1 MDKQRQKY
9 KGLLDMIDG
18 GGANAV
24 GNEFQGGGLLSV
36 IANAIATPYGSSDR
50 MRDDMQAQRPMA
62 RPAGGFGNGSINSV
76 ASSLRPQSRPEIGP
90 NLNPFGGAGPNITG
104 VAAERGMGLD
114 PFGGA
119 GPNVTGV
126 AAERGMGL
134 DPFGGA
140 GNFTPPQSQV
150 DQEMAMGL
158 GPFGYGGRPIY
169 ENVPETSGM
178 NPSNAYL
185 DPKQRFAKELVE
197 MIGPDEAEN
206 YFGTGAGEMLYDNY
220 VKNGY
225 KFLNY

>member
-50 MRDDMQAQRPMA
+50 MRDDMQAQRPVA

-90 NLNPFGGAGPNITG
+90 NLNPFGGAGPNI
-104 VAAERGMGLD
+104 
-114 PFGGA
+114 
-119 GPNVTGV
+119 TGV

>member
-114 PFGGA
+114 PFGGS
-119 GPNVTGV
+119 G
-126 AAERGMGL
+126 
-134 DPFGGA
+134 D
-140 GNFTPPQSQV
+140 FTPPQSQV

>member
-50 MRDDMQAQRPMA
+50 MRDDMQAQRPVA

-90 NLNPFGGAGPNITG
+90 NLNPFGGAGPN
-104 VAAERGMGLD
+104 
-114 PFGGA
+114 
-119 GPNVTGV
+119 VTGV

-140 GNFTPPQSQV
+140 GDFTPPQSQV
-150 DQEMAMGL
+150 NQEMAMGL

-197 MIGPDEAEN
+197 MVGPDEAEG
-206 YFGTGAGEMLYDNY
+206 YFGTGAGEMLYNNY
-220 VKNGY
+220 VNNGY

>member
-50 MRDDMQAQRPMA
+50 MRGDMQAQRPVA

-119 GPNVTGV
+119 G
-126 AAERGMGL
+126 
-134 DPFGGA
+134 D
-140 GNFTPPQSQV
+140 FTPPQPQV

-197 MIGPDEAEN
+197 MIGPDEAES
-206 YFGTGAGEMLYDNY
+206 YFGTGAGEMLYNNY

-225 KFLNY
+225 TLNY

>member
-119 GPNVTGV
+119 G
-126 AAERGMGL
+126 
-134 DPFGGA
+134 D
-140 GNFTPPQSQV
+140 FTPPQSQV

>member
-119 GPNVTGV
+119 G
-126 AAERGMGL
+126 
-134 DPFGGA
+134 D
-140 GNFTPPQSQV
+140 FTPPQSQV

-178 NPSNAYL
+178 NPSSAYL

-197 MIGPDEAEN
+197 MIGPDEAES

>member
-1 MDKQRQKY
+1 VDKQRQKY

-119 GPNVTGV
+119 G
-126 AAERGMGL
+126 
-134 DPFGGA
+134 D
-140 GNFTPPQSQV
+140 FTPPQSQV

>member
-119 GPNVTGV
+119 GDFP
-126 AAERGMGL
+126 
-134 DPFGGA
+134 
-140 GNFTPPQSQV
+140 PPQSQV

>member
-1 MDKQRQKY
+1 MKQIEKY
-9 KGLLDMIDG
+9 KGLLDMING
-18 GGANAV
+18 GGANAE
-24 GNEFQGGGLLSV
+24 GDKFEGGGLLS
-36 IANAIATPYGSSDR
+36 ILANALATPYGSEDR
-50 MRDDMQAQRPMA
+50 AEEAASLLGNTRPQMRPN
-62 RPAGGFGNGSINSV
+62 RPASI
-76 ASSLRPQSRPEIGP
+76 APAASLRPQARPQIKT
-90 NLNPFGGAGPNITG
+90 NLDPFGGEGPNITG

-119 GPNVTGV
+119 G
-126 AAERGMGL
+126 
-134 DPFGGA
+134 DFI
-140 GNFTPPQSQV
+140 PPQSQV

-197 MIGPDEAEN
+197 MIGPDEAES

>member
-1 MDKQRQKY
+1 MKQIKKY
-9 KGLLDMIDG
+9 KGLLDMING
-18 GGANAV
+18 GGANAE
-24 GNEFQGGGLLSV
+24 GDKFEGGGLLS
-36 IANAIATPYGSSDR
+36 ILANALATPYGSEDR
-50 MRDDMQAQRPMA
+50 AEEAASLLGNTRPQMRPN
-62 RPAGGFGNGSINSV
+62 RPASI
-76 ASSLRPQSRPEIGP
+76 APAASLRPQARPQIKT
-90 NLNPFGGAGPNITG
+90 NLDPFGGEGPNITG

-119 GPNVTGV
+119 G
-126 AAERGMGL
+126 
-134 DPFGGA
+134 DFI
-140 GNFTPPQSQV
+140 PPQSQV

-197 MIGPDEAEN
+197 MIGPDEAES
-206 YFGTGAGEMLYDNY
+206 YFGTGAGEMLYNNY
-220 VKNGY
+220 VNNGY

>member
-1 MDKQRQKY
+1 VDKQRQKY

-119 GPNVTGV
+119 G
-126 AAERGMGL
+126 
-134 DPFGGA
+134 
-140 GNFTPPQSQV
+140 NFTPPQSQV

>member
-1 MDKQRQKY
+1 MKQIEKY
-9 KGLLDMIDG
+9 KGLLDMING
-18 GGANAV
+18 GGANAE
-24 GNEFQGGGLLSV
+24 GDKFQGGGLLS
-36 IANAIATPYGSSDR
+36 ILANALATPYGSEDR
-50 MRDDMQAQRPMA
+50 AEEAASLLGNTRPQMRPN
-62 RPAGGFGNGSINSV
+62 RPASI
-76 ASSLRPQSRPEIGP
+76 APAASLRPQARPQIKT
-90 NLNPFGGAGPNITG
+90 NLDPFGGEGPNITG

-119 GPNVTGV
+119 G
-126 AAERGMGL
+126 
-134 DPFGGA
+134 DFI
-140 GNFTPPQSQV
+140 PPQSQV

-178 NPSNAYL
+178 NPSSAYL

>member
-1 MDKQRQKY
+1 MKQIEKY
-9 KGLLDMIDG
+9 KGLLDMING
-18 GGANAV
+18 GGANAE
-24 GNEFQGGGLLSV
+24 GDKFQGGGLLS
-36 IANAIATPYGSSDR
+36 ILANALATPYGSEDR
-50 MRDDMQAQRPMA
+50 AKEAASLLGNTRPQMRPN
-62 RPAGGFGNGSINSV
+62 RPASI
-76 ASSLRPQSRPEIGP
+76 APAASLRPQARPQIKT
-90 NLNPFGGAGPNITG
+90 NLDPFGGEGPNITG

-119 GPNVTGV
+119 G
-126 AAERGMGL
+126 
-134 DPFGGA
+134 DFI
-140 GNFTPPQSQV
+140 PPQSQV

-197 MIGPDEAEN
+197 MVGPDEAEG
-206 YFGTGAGEMLYDNY
+206 YFGTGAGEMLYNNY
-220 VKNGY
+220 VNNGY

>member
-18 GGANAV
+18 GGAGVV
-24 GNEFQGGGLLSV
+24 GNEFEGGGLLSV

-50 MRDDMQAQRPMA
+50 MREDMQAQRPMS
-62 RPAGGFGNGSINSV
+62 RTDGGFGNGSINSV
-76 ASSLRPQSRPEIGP
+76 ASSLRPQSRPEIAS
-90 NLNPFGGAGPNITG
+90 NLN
-104 VAAERGMGLD
+104 

-169 ENVPETSGM
+169 KDVPETSGM
-178 NPSNAYL
+178 NPSSAYL

-197 MIGPDEAEN
+197 MIGPDEAQA
-206 YFGTGAGEMLYDNY
+206 YLGTGAGEQLYNNY
-220 VKNGY
+220 VNNGY

>member
-1 MDKQRQKY
+1 MTQIKKY
-9 KGLLDMIDG
+9 KGLLDMING
-18 GGANAV
+18 GGANAE

-119 GPNVTGV
+119 G
-126 AAERGMGL
+126 
-134 DPFGGA
+134 D
-140 GNFTPPQSQV
+140 FTPPQSQV

>member
-119 GPNVTGV
+119 G
-126 AAERGMGL
+126 
-134 DPFGGA
+134 D
-140 GNFTPPQSQV
+140 FTPPQSQV

-206 YFGTGAGEMLYDNY
+206 YFGTGAGEMLYNNY

>member
-1 MDKQRQKY
+1 MKQIEKY
-9 KGLLDMIDG
+9 KGLLDMING
-18 GGANAV
+18 GGANAE
-24 GNEFQGGGLLSV
+24 GDKFQGGGLLS
-36 IANAIATPYGSSDR
+36 ILANALATPYGSEDR
-50 MRDDMQAQRPMA
+50 AEEAASLLGNTRPQMRPN
-62 RPAGGFGNGSINSV
+62 RPASI
-76 ASSLRPQSRPEIGP
+76 APAASLRPQARPQIKT
-90 NLNPFGGAGPNITG
+90 NLDPFGGEGPNITG

-119 GPNVTGV
+119 G
-126 AAERGMGL
+126 
-134 DPFGGA
+134 DFI
-140 GNFTPPQSQV
+140 PPQSQV

-178 NPSNAYL
+178 NPSNAYP
-185 DPKQRFAKELVE
+185 DPRQRFAKELVE

-206 YFGTGAGEMLYDNY
+206 YFGTGAGEMLYNNY

>member
-104 VAAERGMGLD
+104 VSAERGMGLD
-114 PFGGA
+114 PFGGS
-119 GPNVTGV
+119 G
-126 AAERGMGL
+126 
-134 DPFGGA
+134 D
-140 GNFTPPQSQV
+140 FTPPQSQV

>member
-1 MDKQRQKY
+1 MKQIEKY
-9 KGLLDMIDG
+9 KGLLDMING
-18 GGANAV
+18 GGANAE
-24 GNEFQGGGLLSV
+24 GDKFQGGGLLS
-36 IANAIATPYGSSDR
+36 ILANALATPYGSEDR
-50 MRDDMQAQRPMA
+50 AEEAASLLGNTRPQMRPN
-62 RPAGGFGNGSINSV
+62 RPASI
-76 ASSLRPQSRPEIGP
+76 APAASLRPQARPQIKT
-90 NLNPFGGAGPNITG
+90 NLDPFGGEGPNITG

-119 GPNVTGV
+119 G
-126 AAERGMGL
+126 
-134 DPFGGA
+134 DFI
-140 GNFTPPQSQV
+140 PPQSQV

-178 NPSNAYL
+178 NPSSAYL

-206 YFGTGAGEMLYDNY
+206 YFGTGAGEMLYNNY

>member
-1 MDKQRQKY
+1 MKQIEKY
-9 KGLLDMIDG
+9 KGLLDMING
-18 GGANAV
+18 GGANAE
-24 GNEFQGGGLLSV
+24 GDKFQGGGLLS
-36 IANAIATPYGSSDR
+36 ILANALATPYGSEDR
-50 MRDDMQAQRPMA
+50 AEEAASLLGNTRPQMRPN
-62 RPAGGFGNGSINSV
+62 RPASI
-76 ASSLRPQSRPEIGP
+76 APAASLRPQARPQIKT
-90 NLNPFGGAGPNITG
+90 NFDPFGGEGPNITG

-119 GPNVTGV
+119 G
-126 AAERGMGL
+126 
-134 DPFGGA
+134 DFI
-140 GNFTPPQSQV
+140 PPQSQV

-178 NPSNAYL
+178 NPSNAYP
-185 DPKQRFAKELVE
+185 DPRQRFAKELVE

-206 YFGTGAGEMLYDNY
+206 YFGTGAGEMLYNNY